1 MLVTKD
7 SDTEKL
13 QKKHTN
19 ILKNHPFNKRLE
31 LTKSQRKDLGMPPNK
46 YYEQEY
52 LLEINPNTGRTHP
65 ENLIELQKELKALRK
80 QQRVPG
86 DATDNMWVERGPNN
100 VGGRTRV
107 VFFDPNDATHK
118 RVFAGGVSGGLW
130 VNNDITSSGTSWTRV
145 GIDENLSV
153 TCMTVDPNNSQIM
166 YVGTGE
172 ASTSGDAVGNG
183 VWKSTDGGA
192 SWTNVFSDT
201 FNVDSKNRLFY
212 INDIVAWNN
221 GGSTEVFV
229 AVAGAYYSD
238 GEQWLGYNLTGLY
251 KSTDTNSAVWNKV
264 SLPAIPGETSPYEP
278 NDIEIGA
285 DNTIW
290 IGTERNV
297 WGDGGGTVL
306 KSTNGSSFTPVHT
319 ETNGRR
325 VELAVSK
332 QNANTIY
339 ALIQIR
345 TTDVNSNTIAP
356 YLKIRKTTNGFSSTS
371 VLALPNDADNGISA
385 DDFTRG
391 QAWYDLVIEVDPTDD
406 TKIYAGGIDLFRSTN
421 SGVSWTQIS
430 KWSNNNNLA
439 AMNIPL
445 VHADQHGWTFHP
457 TDANKAVIGN
467 DGGVYYATS
476 LSGAA
481 SSATAIVSRNK
492 DYNVTQFY
500 HGEMGQS
507 TTNKLLLSGS
517 QDNGTQFINGA
528 GAGVNSSISMRGGD
542 GAYTFIDKDG
552 AYAIAAYVYNNYN
565 RYNLPYTGSR
575 VVISSEDGEATGSGL
590 YTGSFINPADLDDN
604 LDILYTNGATGP
616 SSSRVG
622 SIARFSSITTS
633 SPFRFNLT
641 NALLDDDAT
650 TLKVSPFTTTST
662 KLFVGTS
669 TGKILKVE
677 NANTGSP
684 IWSNIGATIGVAG
697 SVSNIAFGAT
707 ENEIM
712 VTFHNY
718 GVNSVWFT
726 TNGGTSWSN
735 KEGNLPDIPVK
746 AIIMNPL
753 NNDEVII
760 GTGLGVWKTGNFK
773 DASPS
778 WSQSYNGM
786 SDVKV
791 TSFSLRSADNVVMAT
806 TYGRGMFT
814 GQFLTGTSSV
824 EDVLKDN
831 KVFTMYPT
839 VSNGSFTV
847 FAKNSLGKASLRMF
861 DINGREVHRQ
871 QLDFTEQE
879 KQSVNVNLTSG
890 VYIVNLIDSNNKKA
904 TGKVIIK

>member
-1 MLVTKD
+1 MVTKD
-7 SDTEKL
+7 SDTERLK
-13 QKKHTN
+13 KKHAKT
-19 ILKNHPFNKRLE
+19 LKNHPFNKRLE
-31 LTKSQRKDLGMPPNK
+31 LSKSQRKDLGIPPNK

-201 FNVDSKNRLFY
+201 FNVDDKNRLFY

-238 GEQWLGYNLTGLY
+238 GKQWLGYNLTGLY

-345 TTDVNSNTIAP
+345 TTNATAP
-356 YLKIRKTTNGFSSTS
+356 YLKIRKTTNGFGSTS

-439 AMNIPL
+439 GLNIPL
-445 VHADQHGWTFHP
+445 VHADQHGWAFHP

-476 LSGAA
+476 LSGAE

-500 HGEMGQS
+500 HGEIGQS
-507 TTNKLLLSGS
+507 TTNKLLLSGA

-528 GAGVNSSISMRGGD
+528 GVGVNSSVSMRGGD

-575 VVISSEDGEATGSGL
+575 VVISAEDGEATGSGL

-604 LDILYTNGATGP
+604 LDILYTNGATGA
-616 SSSRVG
+616 SGSRVG

-677 NANTGSP
+677 NANTSSP

-871 QLDFTEQE
+871 QLDFTQQE
-879 KQSVNVNLTSG
+879 KQPVNVNLTSG